1 MFFVSYE
8 CLSME
13 VRLGIE
19 CVAGDDQICCIDKYE
34 YMSQTRGTGWPLL
47 GPAEQQSSQLP
58 RT

>member
-1 MFFVSYE
+1 
-8 CLSME
+8 ME

-19 CVAGDDQICCIDKYE
+19 CGAGDDQICCIDKYE